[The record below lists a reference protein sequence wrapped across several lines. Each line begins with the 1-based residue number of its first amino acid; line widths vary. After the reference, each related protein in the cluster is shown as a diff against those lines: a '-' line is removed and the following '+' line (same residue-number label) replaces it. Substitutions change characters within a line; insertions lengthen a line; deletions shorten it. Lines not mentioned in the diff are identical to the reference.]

1 MIVLVYS
8 IRPTGRLKEC
18 IQFIQNLIQKI
29 WKFNKLKLFWQN
41 WTDFSQYLWN
51 IVQSHN
57 NHIKPSPYWDQ
68 STRRWLFKLCIILK
82 TKIQGNELTI
92 SSDYKWNERYSLF
105 FTMIKGTRD
114 RNQWYGS
121 NLLLFFHAYFLLL
134 DRVQNT

>member
-68 STRRWLFKLCIILK
+68 STQRWLFKLFIILK
-82 TKIQGNELTI
+82 TKLQGNELTI
-92 SSDYKWNERYSLF
+92 SSDYEWNERHSPF
-105 FTMIKGTRD
+105 FTMIKGARD